1 MTCLKCR
8 SSFFFAARL
17 CHPAIRLPPFIFNIP
32 SVVAVWLPL
41 PELWV
46 IKMIMNSITWRNW
59 IFLIYLKWVWGGYNT
74 IRWNVAGKERIVIWI
89 ITEANCCWP
98 EWKEVKLYVIIHT
111 KEREILASQLSHII
125 LCQAW
130 TQIAITLRGL
140 YVHEWIALACT
151 PLLPDHI
158 HLDERA
164 GGNTNWI
171 SLASL
176 MCRFSCLVP
185 SRWHKQHVTWK
196 NRVGIKKDKKIRRN
210 WWKQTMMMS

>member
-1 MTCLKCR
+1 MSL
-8 SSFFFAARL
+8 
-17 CHPAIRLPPFIFNIP
+17 
-32 SVVAVWLPL
+32 
-41 PELWV
+41 
-46 IKMIMNSITWRNW
+46 
-59 IFLIYLKWVWGGYNT
+59 GGYNT

-111 KEREILASQLSHII
+111 KEREILASQLSHIV

-130 TQIAITLRGL
+130 TQLVITLRGL

-176 MCRFSCLVP
+176 MCRFNCLVP
-185 SRWHKQHVTWK
+185 SRWHKQHVTWRNK
-196 NRVGIKKDKKIRRN
+196 VGIKRTRKLGETDHVTFLKLN
-210 WWKQTMMMS
+210 GLNDSVMACSNSHVHYGYLYSAL

>member
-8 SSFFFAARL
+8 SSFLLLVSVIQPSVYLLSF
-17 CHPAIRLPPFIFNIP
+17 FNIP
-32 SVVAVWLPL
+32 SVVAAWLPL
-41 PELWV
+41 PGLWV

-59 IFLIYLKWVWGGYNT
+59 IFLIYLKWVWGEGYNT
-74 IRWNVAGKERIVIWI
+74 IRWNVAGKERLVIGI

-111 KEREILASQLSHII
+111 KEREILASQLSHTV

-130 TQIAITLRGL
+130 TQLVITLRGL
-140 YVHEWIALACT
+140 YVHGWIALACA

-158 HLDERA
+158 HLDARA

-176 MCRFSCLVP
+176 MCRFNCLAP
-185 SRWHKQHVTWK
+185 STLK
-196 NRVGIKKDKKIRRN
+196 NRVEEKGQEPNDDVIE
-210 WWKQTMMMS
+210 TTSHF